1 MDMPL
6 LNRQSKK
13 FIFLI
18 QIGELSHEKVEV
30 EQNEQKKKK
39 NLERLSIG
47 FVLIFKK
54 KSIVTLEDAAR
65 MISPENTDELK
76 IKTQVIFK
84 LKIRRLYDIANV
96 FKSLGLI

>member
-1 MDMPL
+1 
-6 LNRQSKK
+6 
-13 FIFLI
+13 
-18 QIGELSHEKVEV
+18 
-30 EQNEQKKKK
+30 
-39 NLERLSIG
+39 
-47 FVLIFKK
+47 
-54 KSIVTLEDAAR
+54 

>member
-1 MDMPL
+1 
-6 LNRQSKK
+6 
-13 FIFLI
+13 
-18 QIGELSHEKVEV
+18 
-30 EQNEQKKKK
+30 
-39 NLERLSIG
+39 LERLSIG